1 MLSTE
6 IPSTAEIV
14 SIALAAGK
22 KAGQRY
28 TKLASRMRRHDNEE
42 SAEVFDLLVAD
53 EQAYQDK
60 ISEWAALEDI
70 QVDAEATPGEWD
82 DPNVQTDYDVQARNP
97 FRCTAYKALA
107 YAVHITERAFLFYTY
122 VTADSS
128 DADVCHY
135 ARVLAREELSRAEA
149 LRHRRRKAWH
159 AQAEQITTSRIDP
172 RVIGSVPDLLA
183 VTICIEQYL
192 GRLFKL
198 AASKFTELEGLAAST
213 RQSLVESEKA
223 LRDGEPPGAGVVEA
237 LKKVGTWRSAML
249 SETRDASAALR
260 RLSTDCDRCFAFYNS
275 VVKTAEDESVML
287 MAQQQSAL
295 ATQRI
300 AELLRI
306 TQKII

>member
-1 MLSTE
+1 MLSTD
-6 IPSTAEIV
+6 ISSTPELI
-14 SIALAAGK
+14 SIALAAGH

-28 TKLASRMRRHDNEE
+28 ARLASRMRRHDNEE
-42 SAEVFDLLVAD
+42 SAAVFDLLFAD

-60 ISEWAALEDI
+60 ISEWAALEDMQI
-70 QVDAEATPGEWD
+70 DADAIPGEWD

-107 YAVHITERAFLFYTY
+107 YAVHNTERAFLFYTY
-122 VTADSS
+122 VSADSS
-128 DADVCHY
+128 DADVCHH

-159 AQAEQITTSRIDP
+159 AQTEKITTSRIDP
-172 RVIGSVPDLLA
+172 RVINSVPDLLV

-198 AASKFTELEGLAAST
+198 AESKFTELKGLAGST
-213 RQSLVESEKA
+213 RQSLSVSEKA
-223 LRDGEPPGAGVVEA
+223 LREGKPPGAGVMEA
-237 LKKVGTWRSAML
+237 LKKVGTWRDAML

-260 RLSTDCDRCFAFYNS
+260 RLSTDCDRSFAFYNS
-275 VVKTAEDESVML
+275 VVKTAEDEAVML
-287 MAQQQSAL
+287 MAQQQSVL

-300 AELLRI
+300 TELLRI

>member
-1 MLSTE
+1 MLSTD
-6 IPSTAEIV
+6 ITSTPKLI
-14 SIALAAGK
+14 SIALAAGN

-28 TKLASRMRRHDNEE
+28 ARLASRMRRHDNEE
-42 SAEVFDLLVAD
+42 SAAEFDVLFAD

-70 QVDAEATPGEWD
+70 QIDVDAIPGEWD
-82 DPNVQTDYDVQARNP
+82 DPNVETDYDVQARNP

-107 YAVHITERAFLFYTY
+107 YAVHNTERAFLFYTY
-122 VTADSS
+122 VSADSS
-128 DADVCHY
+128 DADVCHH

-159 AQAEQITTSRIDP
+159 AQTEQITTSRIDP
-172 RVIGSVPDLLA
+172 RVINSVPDLLV

-198 AASKFTELEGLAAST
+198 AESKFTELKGLAGST
-213 RQSLVESEKA
+213 RQSLSVSEKA
-223 LRDGEPPGAGVVEA
+223 LREGKPPGAGVMEA
-237 LKKVGTWRSAML
+237 LKKVGTWRDAML

-260 RLSTDCDRCFAFYNS
+260 RLSTDCDRSFAFYNS
-275 VVKTAEDESVML
+275 VVKTAEDEAVML
-287 MAQQQSAL
+287 MAQQQSVL

-300 AELLRI
+300 TELLSV

>member
-1 MLSTE
+1 MLSTD
-6 IPSTAEIV
+6 ITSTPKLI
-14 SIALAAGK
+14 SIALAAGH

-28 TKLASRMRRHDNEE
+28 ARLASRMRRHDNEE
-42 SAEVFDLLVAD
+42 SAAVFDLLFAD

-60 ISEWAALEDI
+60 ISEWAALEDMQI
-70 QVDAEATPGEWD
+70 DADAIPGEWD
-82 DPNVQTDYDVQARNP
+82 DPNVETDYDVQARNP

-107 YAVHITERAFLFYTY
+107 YAVHNTERAFLFYTY
-122 VTADSS
+122 VSADSS
-128 DADVCHY
+128 DADVCHH

-159 AQAEQITTSRIDP
+159 AQTEQITTSRIDP
-172 RVIGSVPDLLA
+172 RVINSVPDLLV

-198 AASKFTELEGLAAST
+198 AESKFTELKGLAGST
-213 RQSLVESEKA
+213 RQSLSVSEKA
-223 LRDGEPPGAGVVEA
+223 LREGEPPGARVMEA
-237 LKKVGTWRSAML
+237 LKKVGTWRDAML

-260 RLSTDCDRCFAFYNS
+260 RLSTDCDRSFAFYNS
-275 VVKTAEDESVML
+275 VVKTAEDEAVML

-300 AELLRI
+300 TELLSV

>member
-1 MLSTE
+1 MLSTD
-6 IPSTAEIV
+6 ISSTPELI
-14 SIALAAGK
+14 SIALAAGH
-22 KAGQRY
+22 KAGRRY
-28 TKLASRMRRHDNEE
+28 ARLASRMRRHDNEE
-42 SAEVFDLLVAD
+42 SAEVFDLLAAD
-53 EQAYQDK
+53 EQTYQDK
-60 ISEWAALEDI
+60 ISEWAALEDMQI
-70 QVDAEATPGEWD
+70 DADATPGEWD

-107 YAVHITERAFLFYTY
+107 YAVHNTERAFLFYTY

-135 ARVLAREELSRAEA
+135 ARVLAREELRRAER

-159 AQAEQITTSRIDP
+159 AQTGQITTSRIDP
-172 RVIGSVPDLLA
+172 RVINSVPDLLA

-198 AASKFTELEGLAAST
+198 AESKFTELEGLADNT
-213 RQSLVESEKA
+213 RHSLAESEKA
-223 LRDGEPPGAGVVEA
+223 LREGEPPGAVVTQA
-237 LKKVGTWRSAML
+237 LQKMGTWRDAML

-260 RLSTDCDRCFAFYNS
+260 RLSTDCDRSFAFYNS

-287 MAQQQSAL
+287 MAQQQTAL

-300 AELLRI
+300 AELLHV